1 MPRLPTMRV
10 MGSHAMSTRFLDPGC
25 PSADACWGI
34 VDVMVAASLTCRVS
48 PRTGCAGAAR
58 RGGWCGLPG
67 AGRAGGELRAGCA
80 PVRLL
85 VQGALGDLAQVAD
98 GGAV

>member
-1 MPRLPTMRV
+1 MRV

-48 PRTGCAGAAR
+48 PNG
-58 RGGWCGLPG
+58 PG
-67 AGRAGGELRAGCA
+67 VRAPRDG
-80 PVRLL
+80 V
-85 VQGALGDLAQVAD
+85 
-98 GGAV
+98 GGAVYQVRVAPVVSSGPGARQCGSLSRVRSVILRRLRMAVP